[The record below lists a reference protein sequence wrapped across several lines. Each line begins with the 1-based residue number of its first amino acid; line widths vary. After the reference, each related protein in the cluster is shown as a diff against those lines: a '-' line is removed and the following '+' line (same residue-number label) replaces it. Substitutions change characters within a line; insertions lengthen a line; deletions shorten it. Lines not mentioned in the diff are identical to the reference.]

1 MNGMALTIVGL
12 YLVGML
18 GVGWWTNKKLIKTST
33 DYMLGGRAIPMIIV
47 ACSLAANNIGGGS
60 TVGMANRAFG
70 SWGVSAVWYVL
81 AAAIGIIPMMLF
93 APQLRKALAFT
104 IPEVV
109 GRRFGKSA
117 HIITAVLNIIS
128 LFCLTASQILASGTI
143 LSLLVGIELNTGIFL
158 AAGFT
163 ILYTVLGGLWADAV
177 TDLVQW
183 IVIFFGL
190 LIAIPFA
197 IKAAGGWNSMVQAIP
212 PAKLEPFG
220 TLGFLGIL
228 SLVINY
234 FISFT
239 SGPEMVSRVFAAK
252 DAKAG
257 RMALLWAGVFM
268 GLFAFVPVI
277 IGLAGLAIDPNMPAN
292 KVLATVV
299 FGHAPGWVAGLVS
312 AAVIASTM
320 SSADSDMLCASTIFT
335 KDILPYFR
343 KDVPD
348 KSQIVIAR
356 VGNIVIGLGAMCIA
370 LFKVDIIQL
379 NVFSFMLRAAG
390 PIGAFLL
397 GLVWKKAG
405 KAAGIVS
412 ILIGSAVGIWWQI
425 LSIQMKVDNPYGFLP
440 IVVGSATSIVSFFL
454 VTLVERRLGR
464 EPAPALKLE
473 E

>member
-1 MNGMALTIVGL
+1 MNTTALIIVGV
-12 YLVGML
+12 YLLAML
-18 GVGWWTNKKLIKTST
+18 GVGWWTNKKLVKTST
-33 DYMLGGRAIPMIIV
+33 DYMLGGRAIPMMII

-70 SWGVSAVWYVL
+70 AWGVSAVWYVL
-81 AAAIGIIPMMLF
+81 AAAIGIIPMMIF

-117 HIITAVLNIIS
+117 HLITAVLNIIS

-143 LSLLVGIELNTGIFL
+143 LSLLVGIDLNTGIFL

-163 ILYTVLGGLWADAV
+163 IVYTVMGGLWADAV
-177 TDLVQW
+177 TDLIQW

-197 IKAAGGWNSMVQAIP
+197 VKAAGGWDTMVSAIP
-212 PAKLEPFG
+212 AAKLEPFG
-220 TLGFLGIL
+220 TLGILGVL
-228 SLVINY
+228 SLVLNY

-252 DAKAG
+252 DAKSG
-257 RMALLWAGVFM
+257 RMALLWAGIFM

-277 IGLAGLAIDPNMPAN
+277 IGLAGIAIDPKMAGN

-299 FGHAPGWVAGLVS
+299 FGHSPGWVAGLVS

-335 KDILPYFR
+335 KDILPYFK
-343 KDVPD
+343 KDIPD
-348 KSQIVIAR
+348 KTQILIAR
-356 VGNIVIGLGAMCIA
+356 VGNVLIGVGAMCIA
-370 LFKVDIIQL
+370 LFKIDIIQL

-397 GLVWKKAG
+397 GLLWAKSG

-412 ILIGSAVGIWWQI
+412 IVIGSAVGIAWQ
-425 LSIQMKVDNPYGFLP
+425 LLAMKMKVDNPYGFLP
-440 IVVGSATSIVSFFL
+440 IVVGSFTSIASFVL
-454 VTLVERRLGR
+454 VTLVERAMGR
-464 EPAPALKLE
+464 APAPELKLE